1 MMQFTVEYGDG
12 GGSKRDLIFRLK
24 DGRTVRYY
32 GIKPYLIVEKDGN
45 ALETGGVVYTV
56 LVVKV
61 TKNFPVV
68 PTRGYQRQYLW
79 LLEGTRHSYTTV
91 FRGLIEQMV
100 PGILGKTCYIRKL
113 WVKKNVF

>member
-1 MMQFTVEYGDG
+1 MMQFTVEHEG
-12 GGSKRDLIFRLK
+12 GVGRKDLIFQLK

-32 GIKPYLIVEKDGN
+32 GIKPNLIVEEDGN
-45 ALETGGVVYTV
+45 NLEAGGVVYTV
-56 LVVKV
+56 LAVKV
-61 TKNFPVV
+61 TTNFPVV

-100 PGILGKTCYIRKL
+100 PGILGKTCYISKL
-113 WVKKNVF
+113 WVTKSGI